1 MTRSNSDNESG
12 SVDEQRA
19 QWEAFEFRVPVPGA
33 VRVENTSYGDDS
45 GEHVYVVSVESG
57 IPFDCT
63 CPSWKYH
70 NPEDGC
76 KHMLAVENQPAVLMA
91 SSSDESPVLA
101 DGGERQ

>member
-1 MTRSNSDNESG
+1 M
-12 SVDEQRA
+12 
-19 QWEAFEFRVPVPGA
+19 PGA